1 MARQCLYGAARI
13 GDIVVKLN
21 LRPTPGWTV
30 VLLSVIALSLAG
42 CGRKGALDLPPSAS
56 GGPALS
62 AASPETE
69 AEAANKPNL
78 FNANP
83 ADDSGPTAAKGR
95 KRSFVLDPILGEDYP
110 RR

>member
-21 LRPTPGWTV
+21 LRPTPGWAV

-56 GGPALS
+56 GGPTAS
-62 AASPETE
+62 ASPET
-69 AEAANKPNL
+69 EAANKPNL

-83 ADDSGPTAAKGR
+83 ADDSGPTASKGR
-95 KRSFVLDPILGEDYP
+95 KRPFALDPMLGDDYKGS
-110 RR
+110 R